1 MATNG
6 SRPVLLG
13 RPDNVLRLAD
23 GRLLGYGDFGDP
35 AGRPLMMFH
44 GFPGSR
50 ISASIGH
57 EAAARAGVRL
67 IAPDRPGMGLS
78 TFQPGRRIVD
88 WPADVADLADALGVG
103 RFAVGGISGGG
114 PYAAVCALRLADRLE
129 GAAIISGVAPFD
141 IPDAT
146 SGMNRL
152 NRIMFTLARRA
163 PWLARAPMIL
173 AQLALRSPERAID
186 RSLAAMPEADRA
198 IMRRP
203 EVRAAFV
210 SDFVEA
216 FRAGVRGPAWEL
228 VLYARPWGF
237 RLQDIQMEVHLWQGE
252 ADKNVPV
259 SMGRYQAA
267 AIPNCRAKFFPG
279 EGHLLIIDRMEEMV
293 GEVVA
298 RALA

>member
-1 MATNG
+1 MTRSGPRAAL
-6 SRPVLLG
+6 PG

-35 AGRPLMMFH
+35 AGTPVMLFH

-50 ISASIGH
+50 ITAAIGH

-78 TFQPGRRIVD
+78 TFQPGRRIAD
-88 WPADVADLADALGVG
+88 WPSDVAELADALALG
-103 RFAVGGISGGG
+103 RFAAGGISGGG
-114 PYAAVCALRLADRLE
+114 PYAAVCALRLADRLTA
-129 GAAIISGVAPFD
+129 AAIISGIAPFD
-141 IPDAT
+141 SPEAA

-152 NRIMFTLARRA
+152 NRALFTLARRA
-163 PWLARAPMIL
+163 PWLARAPMLL
-173 AQLALRSPERAID
+173 AQLALRAPERAID
-186 RSLAAMPEADRA
+186 RSIAAMPEADRA

-203 EVRAAFV
+203 EVRATFV

-237 RLQDIQMEVHLWQGE
+237 RLQDIAMQVDLWQGE

-259 SMGRYQAA
+259 AMGRYQAA
-267 AIPNCRAKFFPG
+267 AIANCRARFFPG
-279 EGHLLIIDRMEEMV
+279 EGHLLVIDHMDEIF
-293 GEVVA
+293 G
-298 RALA
+298 ALVTPPAG

>member
-1 MATNG
+1 MTTNAN
-6 SRPVLLG
+6 RPAPPG

-35 AGRPLMMFH
+35 AGAPLMMFH
-44 GFPGSR
+44 GYPGSR

-57 EAAARAGVRL
+57 EAAARAGVRI

-78 TFQPGRRIVD
+78 TFQPGRRIID
-88 WPADVADLADALGVG
+88 WPADVVQLADALGLG

-114 PYAAVCALRLADRLE
+114 PYAAVCALRLAGRLN

-141 IPDAT
+141 TPDAAQ
-146 SGMNRL
+146 GMNRM
-152 NRIMFTLARRA
+152 NRIMFTIAGRA
-163 PWLARAPMIL
+163 PWLARVPMLL
-173 AQLALRSPERAID
+173 AQLALRSPDRAIE
-186 RSLAAMPEADRA
+186 RSLAALPDADRA

-203 EVRAAFV
+203 DVRTAFV

-237 RLQDIQMEVHLWQGE
+237 RLEDIAMEVTLWQGE
-252 ADKNVPV
+252 ADRNVPAA
-259 SMGRYQAA
+259 MGRYQAA
-267 AIPNCRAKFFPG
+267 AIPRCRATFFPG
-279 EGHLLIIDRMEEMV
+279 EGHLLIIDRMEEIL
-293 GEVVA
+293 GAVVA
-298 RALA
+298 GPVA